1 MATDLELERLAGVL
15 HILQPRWHAA
25 ETRSWLR
32 SEPARILRARPI
44 RDLALV
50 MVACALDDRDNR
62 TPAAVLRPGPWWDV
76 VQRVNDRAEGYLP
89 GPDGNP
95 CPRPGHEHERA
106 GVCRLCRAEDLA
118 GDEHEPARRTLE
130 AAHPAPDGWRD
141 HAAEQLEA
149 RRILTRTELAVRAL
163 IHAGAHPDR
172 IRQRAAATTVV
183 LIANGLRLEGEPRA
197 DVQSIRASGPHL
209 LLGRPLE
216 LDDRVVHGV
225 VEVDPLDA
233 LPTPDPGSAGVDT
246 REDDHA

>member
-106 GVCRLCRAEDLA
+106 AVCRLCRAEQLA
-118 GDEHEPARRTLE
+118 GDEHEPARRPTTS
-130 AAHPAPDGWRD
+130 PAPDGWRD
-141 HAAEQLEA
+141 RAAEQLEA
-149 RRILTRTELAVRAL
+149 RRILTRTDLAVRAL
-163 IHAGAHPDR
+163 LHVGARADR
-172 IRQRAAATTVV
+172 IVQRAAASTLVV
-183 LIANGLRLEGEPRA
+183 VANGCALEGEPRA
-197 DVQSIRASGPHL
+197 DVASIRAHDLHL
-209 LLGRPLE
+209 LLGRPVE
-216 LDDRVVHGV
+216 VDDAVVHGV
-225 VEVDPLDA
+225 VEVDWLDA
-233 LPTPDPGSAGVDT
+233 PEPDSDPGSAGVET
-246 REDDHA
+246 REDTAP